1 MCVIDIVLRRNLWI
15 LALLLMTS
23 LEAKAQY
30 DPSFSHYWTME
41 TAYNPATAGKQ
52 NKINVAGAYN
62 MSLAGFEHNPKTMY
76 VSADMPFQLIG
87 MYHGVGLQMVNDDI
101 GAFSHKKFSL
111 MYAPKVKLLGGVLSI
126 GVQPVMLSETLK
138 GSQLVFNDTG
148 DDALPTSDV
157 SGTAFDMNAGLYF
170 QTKTWYAGASVMHLL
185 SPKVEIGEVNELD
198 IDMSYYFTAGCN
210 IRLRNPFLTIQ
221 PSVMERSDGVSY
233 RTDIT
238 TRLTYVHEEKV
249 MYAGVGYSPGTSI
262 TAYVGGKFHGVMLG
276 YSYEYYTTALSFSN
290 GSHELFVGYQTDINL
305 SKKGRN
311 RHQSVRLL

>member
-1 MCVIDIVLRRNLWI
+1 M
-15 LALLLMTS
+15 AS
-23 LEAKAQY
+23 LEALAQY
-30 DPSFSHYWTME
+30 DPSFSHYWAME
-41 TAYNPATAGKQ
+41 TSYNPAAAGKQ
-52 NKINVAGAYN
+52 NKMNVVGVYN
-62 MSLAGFEHNPKTMY
+62 MSLVGFEHNPRTMFI
-76 VSADMPFQLIG
+76 SADVPFRFVG
-87 MYHGVGLQMVNDDI
+87 MTHGVGLQMVNDDI
-101 GAFSHKKFSL
+101 GVFSHKKLSV
-111 MYAPKVKLLGGVLSI
+111 MYAPKLKLMGGVLSI
-126 GVQPVMLSETLK
+126 GIQPAMISENLK
-138 GSQLVFNDTG
+138 GSELDFEDKG
-148 DDALPTSDV
+148 DQALPTSDV
-157 SGTAFDMNAGLYF
+157 TGTGFDLSAGLYY
-170 QTKTWYAGASVMHLL
+170 QQKSWYAGASVQHIL
-185 SPKVEIGEVNELD
+185 SPHIEIGETNELD

>member
-1 MCVIDIVLRRNLWI
+1 
-15 LALLLMTS
+15 
-23 LEAKAQY
+23 
-30 DPSFSHYWTME
+30 
-41 TAYNPATAGKQ
+41 
-52 NKINVAGAYN
+52 
-62 MSLAGFEHNPKTMY
+62 MSLVGFEHHPKTMFI
-76 VSADMPFQLIG
+76 SADMPFELIG

-101 GAFSHKKFSL
+101 GAFSHKQFSL
-111 MYAPKVKLLGGVLSI
+111 MYAPKIKVWGGTLSI

-138 GSQLVFNDTG
+138 GSQLDFNDAG

-157 SGTAFDMNAGLYF
+157 NGTAFDLNLGLYY
-170 QTKTWYAGASVMHLL
+170 QQRSWYAGASVKHLL
-185 SPKVEIGEVNELD
+185 APKVEIGEVNELD

-210 IRLRNPFLTIQ
+210 IRLKNPFLTIQ
-221 PSVMERSDGVSY
+221 PSVMGRLDGVAY
-233 RTDIT
+233 RADIT
-238 TRLTYVHEEKV
+238 TRLTYVHEQKV

-290 GSHELFVGYQTDINL
+290 GSHELFVGYQADINF

>member
-1 MCVIDIVLRRNLWI
+1 
-15 LALLLMTS
+15 
-23 LEAKAQY
+23 
-30 DPSFSHYWTME
+30 
-41 TAYNPATAGKQ
+41 
-52 NKINVAGAYN
+52 
-62 MSLAGFEHNPKTMY
+62 MY
-76 VSADMPFQLIG
+76 VSADMPFEFIG
-87 MYHGVGLQMVNDDI
+87 LYHGVGLQMVNDDI
-101 GAFSHKKFSL
+101 GAFSHKQFSL
-111 MYAPKVKLLGGVLSI
+111 MYAPKIKLFGGKLSI

-157 SGTAFDMNAGLYF
+157 NGTAFDLNLGLYY
-170 QTKTWYAGASVMHLL
+170 QQRSWYAGASVKHLL
-185 SPKVEIGEVNELD
+185 APKVEIGEINELD
-198 IDMSYYFTAGCN
+198 INMSYYFTAGCN

-221 PSVMERSDGVSY
+221 PSVMGRSDGVGY